1 MRAGEVR
8 DETGKVAAMFKK
20 RTTET
25 NTLAL
30 IGKWSIDGTRGDL
43 DGRFGSPLDIHAIVA
58 ERGEEAAGSQIP
70 PPAQP
75 PVLMKSAGEDD
86 WRPLLVTVPDPA

>member
-1 MRAGEVR
+1 
-8 DETGKVAAMFKK
+8 MFKK

-43 DGRFGSPLDIHAIVA
+43 DGRFGSPLDIRAIVA
-58 ERGEEAAGSQIP
+58 ERREEASSQIP

-75 PVLMKSAGEDD
+75 AVLMKPAGEDD
-86 WRPLLVTVPDPA
+86 WRPLLVGVPDPA